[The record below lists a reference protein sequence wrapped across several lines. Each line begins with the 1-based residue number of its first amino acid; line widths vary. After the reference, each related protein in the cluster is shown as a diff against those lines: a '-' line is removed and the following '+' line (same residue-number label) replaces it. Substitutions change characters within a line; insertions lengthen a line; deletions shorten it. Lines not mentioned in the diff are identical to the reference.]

1 MCEINTKPDRHT
13 CEDYMNPVVV
23 CATAAYISWG
33 KKEIH
38 NPPLLLS
45 VPFSFSHFLQL
56 PNADFLYG
64 LNRQLTAT
72 SPCKS
77 YTVCLRLAPYRRALP
92 LPHCVFLFHWQ
103 LHTQMWLRW
112 YESPLFLMQQST
124 PPVLL
129 CFTSSLILSSTPWT
143 SYFLSISFCC
153 YHPCVFLSSKSSL
166 LAPMG
171 RISLSL
177 LLRSFLSL
185 SSSLSSLSPSHS
197 GCLIG

>member
-143 SYFLSISFCC
+143 SYFLSPLYIF
-153 YHPCVFLSSKSSL
+153 
-166 LAPMG
+166 
-171 RISLSL
+171 L
-177 LLRSFLSL
+177 LLPSLPLPLIQILSL
-185 SSSLSSLSPSHS
+185 SPHGQNLSVPPSAFFFIS
-197 GCLIG
+197 F